1 MCIVVSE
8 FQGGRGNQATRS
20 RTEWECK
27 TECFGTIEIEMCVLH
42 VHYLTFLNR
51 YGSLLPFKCFWAINI
66 ELLNVVQ
73 PDGNPQKSAE
83 TPKQKPQAKT
93 PTKLQL

>member
-42 VHYLTFLNR
+42 VHYLIRSTGVWIDRFYSHSTL
-51 YGSLLPFKCFWAINI
+51 
-66 ELLNVVQ
+66 
-73 PDGNPQKSAE
+73 E
-83 TPKQKPQAKT
+83 TT
-93 PTKLQL
+93 NYRLQVTGFP